1 MQVTINGVVRAVPD
15 DVTLRELVAFLEL
28 DPSRIA
34 VELDRNIVKKEAWAE
49 TPVAGGA
56 RLEIV
61 MFVGGG

>member
-1 MQVTINGVVRAVPD
+1 MQVTVNGEVRAVPD
-15 DVTLRELVAFLEL
+15 GVTLREIVVFLEL

-34 VELDRNIVKKEAWAE
+34 VELDRNIVKKDAWAE
-49 TPVAGGA
+49 TPVADGA